1 MCNSP
6 ATFQSMMNDYFA
18 NMIAQGWVLIYIDD
32 ILIFSENP
40 EDHHERTLQ
49 VLKRLRDKDLFLKP
63 EKCVFN
69 ATKVEYLGFIV
80 KPNGISMDLTK
91 LAGIGEWAPPK
102 TVKGVRSF
110 LGFCNFYQR
119 FIGNY
124 AEEAKLL
131 NELTK
136 KTKIFEWSQG
146 CHTAFKNLKK
156 RFLEKPV
163 LVIPDP

>member
-1 MCNSP
+1 M
-6 ATFQSMMNDYFA
+6 
-18 NMIAQGWVLIYIDD
+18 
-32 ILIFSENP
+32 
-40 EDHHERTLQ
+40 
-49 VLKRLRDKDLFLKP
+49 
-63 EKCVFN
+63 
-69 ATKVEYLGFIV
+69 
-80 KPNGISMDLTK
+80 KPNEISMDPTK

-124 AEEAKLL
+124 MEIVKLL

-136 KTKIFEWSQG
+136 KMKIFEWSQG

-163 LVIPDP
+163 LVIPDPLKQFFMESDASKWATGTVLRQHNNSRELKPCGYISLRQKGTTTYTIEKCL